1 MKHMIYNGNRNI
13 LRLDKHILIML
24 THMDRYK
31 KKKKKCMDSE
41 KKHPHSWLGVS
52 KRYFKLQVHDTR

>member
-31 KKKKKCMDSE
+31 KKKKKVY
-41 KKHPHSWLGVS
+41 G
-52 KRYFKLQVHDTR
+52 F